1 MILLWYFIVINFNSD
16 FFLKANNSV
25 SPIQGGEDPDFLTVS
40 GQLETNL
47 SEDKELGSLCR

>member
-1 MILLWYFIVINFNSD
+1 MILLWYFIVINFDSD